1 MVYYHS
7 LSLRIHHKKQPGA
20 ILHPGTLVAILD
32 LDDASCITKA
42 LPFTGSLPQGKKES
56 VSLKSNQL
64 FQAAVQS
71 LQAIMAG
78 YSVPDEQILFSL
90 INENVEQFLKTLKDP
105 TLPMLETKVHC
116 IIIIIIIII
125 IIFVSRN
132 CCLPYLVVFP
142 LPWRPVST
150 SA

>member
-7 LSLRIHHKKQPGA
+7 LSLSIHHKKQPGA

-105 TLPMLETKVHC
+105 TLPMLETKVHL
-116 IIIIIIIII
+116 IIIIIIIL
-125 IIFVSRN
+125 FLFF
-132 CCLPYLVVFP
+132 CF
-142 LPWRPVST
+142 
-150 SA
+150 

>member
-7 LSLRIHHKKQPGA
+7 FSLSIHHKKQPGA

-78 YSVPDEQILFSL
+78 YSVPDEQILFGL

-105 TLPMLETKVHC
+105 TLPMLETKVHF
-116 IIIIIIIII
+116 IIIIIIYLF
-125 IIFVSRN
+125 FVSRN